1 MLRSLNSGISGLKAF
16 QTKLDV
22 IGNNIANVN
31 TVGFKKS
38 QVVFEDLFSQ
48 TLKGANAP
56 INSNGTVKLGGT
68 NPIQVG
74 LGTKVATVR
83 NVFTPGGPMSTN
95 LHTDLYVDGDG
106 FFVVEDP
113 AGKSFL
119 TRAGNFSLDKDGNM
133 INSNGMLVLDKNG
146 DNIKVPSG
154 CVSFTVA
161 PDGVMQGMKSDGTL
175 VPMMDTTNQPIKI
188 GMVSVTNPSGLLK
201 EGSSLYSLTENADNK
216 TMLQLLSTGGNG
228 QIVSGVLEMSN
239 VDLSEEMT
247 DMIVAQRGFQ
257 ANSKIITVSDTIIE
271 ELINLKR

>member
-48 TLKGANAP
+48 TLKGANSP
-56 INSNGTVKLGGT
+56 IGTLTTLKLGGT

-74 LGTKVATVR
+74 LGTKVSSI
-83 NVFTPGGPMSTN
+83 NSVFTPGGPMATN
-95 LHTDLYVDGDG
+95 NLTDFYIDGDS
-106 FFVVEDP
+106 FFVVKDANNNEY
-113 AGKSFL
+113 F
-119 TRAGNFSLDKDGNM
+119 TRVGNFTSDKDGNV
-133 INSNGMLVLDKNG
+133 INSNGLRVLDSNG
-146 DNIKVPSG
+146 ANIVLPAG
-154 CVSFTVA
+154 CVSFSIT
-161 PDGVMQGMKSDGTL
+161 PDGEVKGIKNDGNI
-175 VPMMDTTNQPIKI
+175 VPVNDPSGNQVKIKL
-188 GMVSVTNPSGLLK
+188 VSVINPNGLIK
-201 EGSSLYSLTENADNK
+201 EGGSLYSSKSPNINTVP
-216 TMLQLLSTGGNG
+216 GNS
-228 QIVSGVLEMSN
+228 QIISGVLEMSN

>member
-48 TLKGANAP
+48 TLKGANSP
-56 INSNGTVKLGGT
+56 IVAQNTLKLGGT

-74 LGTKVATVR
+74 LGTKVSSI
-83 NVFTPGGPMSTN
+83 NSIFTPGGPMATN
-95 LHTDLYVDGDG
+95 NLTDFYIDGDS
-106 FFVVEDP
+106 FFVVKDANNKEY
-113 AGKSFL
+113 L
-119 TRAGNFSLDKDGNM
+119 TRVGNFTSDKDGNV
-133 INSNGMLVLDKNG
+133 INSNGLRVLDTAGNS
-146 DNIKVPSG
+146 IKLPPDA
-154 CVSFTVA
+154 VSFSIT
-161 PDGVMQGMKSDGTL
+161 PDGEVKGIKNDGTIVTVYDQSGAGPNQAKINL
-175 VPMMDTTNQPIKI
+175 VSI
-188 GMVSVTNPSGLLK
+188 VNPNGLQK
-201 EGSSLYSLTENADNK
+201 EGGSLYTETANTKRQTGNA
-216 TMLQLLSTGGNG
+216 
-228 QIVSGVLEMSN
+228 QIISGVLEMSN